1 MPNPPFTTHSN
12 TIEMNL
18 SFKIARRYLFAK
30 KSTNAIN
37 LITGI
42 SVLGVSIGTAALI
55 LVLSV
60 FNGFEDLIE
69 GLFSNFNPDV
79 KVTAVK
85 GKTFEPDS
93 AALVQ
98 IRELPGVAALSL
110 TLEEVAFFEYND
122 NQDFGILKGVDSSF
136 HLVNHIDSTV
146 LEGVYTFRQRGREA
160 AVMGIG
166 MRNKLKVD
174 VTDPLTSMSVYMPK
188 RQRVGPLEK
197 PFRQQFIV
205 PSGSFIIQQDFDNQ
219 YVLSSLEFARSLLAE
234 PRSVS
239 ALEIRFNSKYS
250 ASETVGRIGE
260 ILGEGYSVKDRYQQ
274 DEAFFKLMNI
284 EKWMSFAILTLTL
297 LLVAFN
303 MIGSLWMIVLEKKP
317 DIAILKS
324 MGATDRMVRS
334 VFLLEGLLLCGI
346 GMIAGY
352 VIAVGLY
359 LIHVNLEYGL
369 ISIPQGFLVTAY
381 PISLRA
387 GDFVVIALTVL
398 SIGLLASLPPAL
410 RAQRVPAI
418 IKEE

>member
-1 MPNPPFTTHSN
+1 
-12 TIEMNL
+12 MNL

-42 SVLGVSIGTAALI
+42 SVLGISIGTAALI

-60 FNGFEDLIE
+60 FNGFEDLIQS
-69 GLFSNFNPDV
+69 LFSNFNPDV
-79 KVTAVK
+79 KITATR
-85 GKTFEPDS
+85 GKTFTPDS
-93 AALVQ
+93 SELAQ
-98 IRELPGVAALSL
+98 IRQLPGVAYLSL
-110 TLEEVAFFEYND
+110 TLEEVAFFEYQD
-122 NQDFGILKGVDSSF
+122 NQDFGILKGVDSNF
-136 HLVNHIDSTV
+136 HKINHIDSTV
-146 LEGVYTFRQRGREA
+146 LEGRYTFRERGREA
-160 AVMGIG
+160 AVLGIG

-188 RQRVGPLEK
+188 RQRVGALEK
-197 PFRQQFIV
+197 PFRQQFII

-219 YVLSSLEFARSLLAE
+219 YVLSSLEFARELLAE
-234 PRSVS
+234 PQAAS
-239 ALEIRFNSKYS
+239 ALEIRLNPNVSVE
-250 ASETVGRIGE
+250 ETKMQIEG
-260 ILGEGYSVKDRYQQ
+260 ILGEEFTVKDRYEQ

-284 EKWMSFAILTLTL
+284 EKWMSFAILSLTL

-324 MGATDRMVRS
+324 MGASDRLIRS
-334 VFLLEGLLLCGI
+334 IFLLEGLMLCGI

-352 VIAVGLY
+352 VIAISLY
-359 LIHVNLEYGL
+359 FIHTNLEYGL

-387 GDFVVIALTVL
+387 ADFAVIALTVL
-398 SIGLLASLPPAL
+398 SIGLLASLPPAF

-418 IKEE
+418 ILEE